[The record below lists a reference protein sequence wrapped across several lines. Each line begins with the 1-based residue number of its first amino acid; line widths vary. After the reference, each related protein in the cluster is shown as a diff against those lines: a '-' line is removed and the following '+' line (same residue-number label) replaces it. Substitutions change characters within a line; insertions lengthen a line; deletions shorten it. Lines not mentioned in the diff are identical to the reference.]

1 MKLTVFGATGAIG
14 GLLVDQA
21 LDRGYQ
27 VTAVVRDAS
36 RFGGRPGVTIAEVPD
51 LTSVEALRP
60 AVEGRDAVLSGI
72 GPKTSKDVTVASST
86 GLSII
91 RALDLAG
98 VRRFV
103 WVSAAP
109 VGPVPDGDSMLN
121 RYLLHPMVSR
131 MLRGIYSDLAVLEDA
146 LRRSDLD
153 WTVVRPPRLTNGPLT
168 ADYRTAIGA
177 NVPKGLLAARANVA
191 HCMLEALNDLATIGH
206 PIGIA
211 N

>member
-14 GLLVDQA
+14 GLMIDQA
-21 LDRGYQ
+21 LDRGWH
-27 VTAVVRDAS
+27 VTAVVRNQLARQHD
-36 RFGGRPGVTIAEVPD
+36 RLTLVRVPD
-51 LTSVEALRP
+51 LTTVDALLP
-60 AVEGRDAVLSGI
+60 AVEGRDAVVSGI
-72 GPKTSKDVTVASST
+72 GPRSSKDTTVASTT
-86 GLSII
+86 GLSIL

-109 VGPVPDGDSMLN
+109 VGGVPDGDSLLN
-121 RYLLHPMVSR
+121 RYLLHPMISR
-131 MLRGIYSDLAVLEDA
+131 LLRGIYSDLAVLEDA
-146 LRRSDLD
+146 LRHSDLD

-168 ADYRTAIGA
+168 SNYRTAIGA
-177 NVPKGLLAARANVA
+177 NVPKGLLASRANVA
-191 HCMLEALNDLATIGH
+191 DCMLNALSDPATIRQ

>member
-14 GLLVDQA
+14 GLLIDQA
-21 LDRGYQ
+21 LDRGWH
-27 VTAVVRDAS
+27 VTAVVRRGIPRQHD
-36 RFGGRPGVTIAEVPD
+36 RLTVVQVPD
-51 LTSVEALRP
+51 LTEVGALLP
-60 AVEGRDAVLSGI
+60 AVEGREAVVSGI
-72 GPKTSKDVTVASST
+72 GPRSSKDTTVASST

-109 VGPVPDGDSMLN
+109 VGGVPDGDSFLN
-121 RYLLHPMVSR
+121 RRLLHPMISR

-168 ADYRTAIGA
+168 SDYRTAIGA
-177 NVPKGLLAARANVA
+177 NVPRGLLASRSNVA
-191 HCMLEALNDLATIGH
+191 DCMLNAIGDPATVGR
-206 PIGIA
+206 PVGIA